1 MAQFIFDWNDGTQ
14 DQIVI
19 EGNPQGSGPV
29 TIKSVNNLGVDRTKK
44 VTFKTTDNKH
54 QASLTINQS
63 GLREQFNCTDGVFQ
77 VSEGDFLVFK
87 STSVV
92 NGSIVLVNDKNEVTG
107 LSRKS
112 QKDYVRY

>member
-29 TIKSVNNLGVDRTKK
+29 TIKSVNNLGVDRTKR

-63 GLREQFNCTDGVFQ
+63 GLREQ
-77 VSEGDFLVFK
+77 L
-87 STSVV
+87 
-92 NGSIVLVNDKNEVTG
+92 IVLTECFKYLKG
-107 LSRKS
+107 IS
-112 QKDYVRY
+112 